1 MKKTFITALAL
12 SSVAMAAIDPMEN
25 VTYTWG
31 DFSSDPLGGTWK
43 ENATPMT
50 PVTTSVSINGQAATA
65 LTSYLESRG
74 GNNFFKEAIIAAAE
88 NDGRTFSISFD
99 YLYKAGHTSWGQAIF
114 HIDAKNNG
122 ITIASS
128 GTGRLSVFTG
138 NAANDADY
146 VTKAEAVG
154 VEASEAMTLNS
165 WNKVQVTFGTDYN
178 VEISLNDTIIGTTT
192 LSDISWTTE
201 SANYCFGEIAPGW
214 QSDGQKPFNDSGAMI
229 ANVKV
234 AYTPEPATATL
245 SLLALAGLAARRR
258 RH

>member
-1 MKKTFITALAL
+1 MKKTLITTLAL
-12 SSVAMAAIDPMEN
+12 GSVAMAAIDPMEN
-25 VTYTWG
+25 VTYAWG
-31 DFSSDPLGGTWK
+31 DFTSDPLGGTWK
-43 ENATPMT
+43 ENNTQMT
-50 PVTTSVSINGQAATA
+50 PATTTVTINNQSATA

-74 GNNFFKEAIIAAAE
+74 GNDFLKEAIIAAAG

-99 YLYKAGHTSWGQAIF
+99 YLYKATNTSWGQAIF
-114 HIDAKNNG
+114 HIDAKSNG

-128 GTGRLSVFTG
+128 GTGRLSVFKG
-138 NAANDADY
+138 NASNDADY

-154 VEASEAMTLNS
+154 VDTSEAMTLNA
-165 WNKVQVTFGTDYN
+165 WNKVQVTFSKDYA
-178 VEISLNDTIIGTTT
+178 VEISLNDTVIGSTT
-192 LSDISWTTE
+192 LSEISWTNE
-201 SANYCFGEIAPGW
+201 SANYCFGETAPGW
-214 QSDGQKPFNDSGAMI
+214 KDDGQKPFNDSGAMI